1 MNKMD
6 DETKLL
12 FVDTFS
18 KLMIAAFSMVAALA
32 WNEAIKTLIEEWIGK
47 ENHTMGLFIYAIIV
61 TIIAILAIIM
71 ITRSFNR
78 LNRKVS
84 AEKKE

>member
-1 MNKMD
+1 MD

-32 WNEAIKTLIEEWIGK
+32 WNDAIKQLIEDWLGK
-47 ENHTMGLFIYAIIV
+47 DDATLGLIIYAIIV
-61 TIIAILAIIM
+61 TIIAVFAIIM

-78 LNRKVS
+78 LNKKVN
-84 AEKKE
+84 EDKKE

>member
-1 MNKMD
+1 MVQMD

-32 WNEAIKTLIEEWIGK
+32 WNAAIQQAILDWLGPGNGTLA
-47 ENHTMGLFIYAIIV
+47 LVVYAVIV
-61 TIIAILAIIM
+61 TVVAVIAIIM
-71 ITRSFNR
+71 ITRSFNK
-78 LNRKVS
+78 LN
-84 AEKKE
+84 KKIQEDKK

>member
-18 KLMIAAFSMVAALA
+18 KLMIGAFSMVAALA
-32 WNEAIKTLIEEWIGK
+32 WNEAIKELIAEWLGADD
-47 ENHTMGLFIYAIIV
+47 HVLGLIIYAVIV
-61 TIIAILAIIM
+61 TIIAVLAIIM

-78 LNRKVS
+78 LNKKVD
-84 AEKKE
+84 ENKKA